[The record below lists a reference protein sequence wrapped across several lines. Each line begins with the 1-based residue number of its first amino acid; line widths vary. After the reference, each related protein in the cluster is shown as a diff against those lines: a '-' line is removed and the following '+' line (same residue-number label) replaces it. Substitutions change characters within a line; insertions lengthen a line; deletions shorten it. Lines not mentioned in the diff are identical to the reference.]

1 MIRVTNANLKFND
14 KVMFAS
20 HEDLVRMY
28 EEQGAENL
36 DEVAEN
42 LDAVGYTSVC
52 LEVDGQDTDGVLFF
66 F

>member
-20 HEDLVRMY
+20 HDDLLRMY
-28 EEQGAENL
+28 EEQGTENL
-36 DEVAEN
+36 DEIMED

-52 LEVDGQDTDGVLFF
+52 LEVDGRDTDGVLFLF
-66 F
+66 

>member
-20 HEDLVRMY
+20 HDDLLRMY
-28 EEQGAENL
+28 EEQGTENL
-36 DEVAEN
+36 NEIMEN

-52 LEVDGQDTDGVLFF
+52 LEVDGRDTDGYLFIF
-66 F
+66 

>member
-20 HEDLVRMY
+20 HKDLLRMY
-28 EEQGAENL
+28 KEQGTGNL
-36 DEVAEN
+36 DEIAEN

-52 LEVDGQDTDGVLFF
+52 LEVDGRDTDGVLFF

>member
-20 HEDLVRMY
+20 HDDLLRMY
-28 EEQGAENL
+28 EEQGTENL
-36 DEVAEN
+36 DEIMEN

-52 LEVDGQDTDGVLFF
+52 LEVDGRDTDGVLFIF
-66 F
+66 